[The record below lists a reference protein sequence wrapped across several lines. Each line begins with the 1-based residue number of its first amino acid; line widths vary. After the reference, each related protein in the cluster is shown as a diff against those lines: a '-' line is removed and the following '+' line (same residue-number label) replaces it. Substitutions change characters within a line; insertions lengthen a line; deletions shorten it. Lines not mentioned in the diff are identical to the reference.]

1 MAQGSREVFMK
12 VIARITVVVAAL
24 TLMKTTTVL
33 AQADAAATYAQKC
46 AMCHGK
52 AGAGDGAAAA
62 ALNPKPPDFTTAE
75 FQKARTDEALVA
87 VISDGRSP
95 MMPSYKSQLSADEIT
110 ALVAHLRTLGTPE
123 GQ

>member
-1 MAQGSREVFMK
+1 MK

-87 VISDGRSP
+87 VITDGKSP

-110 ALVAHLRTLGTPE
+110 ALVAYLRTLGTTE